1 MIQSVLYF
9 ILGFLT
15 AGFLALVIAPAVW
28 RRAVRLT
35 RKRVE
40 ASVPMSLEEIQADKD
55 RLRAEFATST
65 RRLEMSAKQAR
76 EKASE
81 HAVQVERDRER
92 LNTLEATKV
101 DLGKR
106 NAELDAKVTAM
117 QGELRERA
125 DDITH
130 VTGKLRDAEDALG
143 ARGRELERI
152 NGLYDEAS
160 LAIAAGQVEFLSQ
173 TNEVERLTAE
183 LNSWR
188 AERRDVEKRVHDAQ
202 TEMREAQDAARSEKK
217 KAVDLENKV
226 AQMLTTLADQEET
239 IQRREKDLMQS
250 HDRLKASAMT
260 ENDLNARLTKTMDE
274 KARLEAQV
282 ADLSQQI
289 SKLMDEAKEGEED
302 AVLKLSAERRR
313 LDERLIAMTRE
324 NQKLRGELSARDN
337 ASEDEGMMGG
347 RDRQLRDQI
356 SELAA
361 QVLAMTSE
369 LEGQDSPV
377 TKALEAAQDAG
388 TGEQPATSVISLADR
403 VRALKSARALQS
415 NHETLQIDV

>member
-1 MIQSVLYF
+1 VIQSVLF
-9 ILGFLT
+9 FVLGFLS
-15 AGFLALVIAPAVW
+15 AGFLALMIAPAVW

-40 ASVPMSLEEIQADKD
+40 ASVPLSLEEIQADKD
-55 RLRAEFATST
+55 RLRAEFAAST

-76 EKASE
+76 EKAAE
-81 HAVQVERDRER
+81 HAVQVERDRET
-92 LNTLEATKV
+92 LNTLEAARADLDKRHCELDTKV
-101 DLGKR
+101 VALK
-106 NAELDAKVTAM
+106 
-117 QGELRERA
+117 GELRERA
-125 DDITH
+125 DDVTH
-130 VTGKLRDAEDALG
+130 LAGKLREAEATLE
-143 ARGRELERI
+143 ARGREFERI
-152 NGLYDEAS
+152 SGLYDEAT
-160 LAIAAGQVEFLSQ
+160 LAIAARQVELLSQ

-183 LNSWR
+183 LNRWR

-202 TEMREAQDAARSEKK
+202 SEMREAQDAARSEKK
-217 KAVDLENKV
+217 KAADLENKV
-226 AQMLTTLADQEET
+226 AQMLTTLADHEET

-324 NQKLRGELSARDN
+324 NQKLRGELSARDS
-337 ASEDEGMMGG
+337 ASAEEDMIGG

-361 QVLAMTSE
+361 QVLAMTSV

-388 TGEQPATSVISLADR
+388 TGEQPTTSVISLADR
-403 VRALKSARALQS
+403 VRALKSAS
-415 NHETLQIDV
+415 STPN